1 MADRHL
7 AGPVLQITDLQ
18 TEIRLRNATVHAV
31 DGVSLT
37 VAAGEC
43 LGLVGESGSGK
54 TMTARSVLR
63 LLPAGGVIT
72 GGSVV
77 LNGTELTNLS
87 ERSMEAV
94 RGNDVGMVFQD
105 PSSCLDPTM
114 TIGRQIA
121 ESVIVHKGAN
131 RQV

>member
-1 MADRHL
+1 MADRHR

-94 RGNDVGMVFQD
+94 PRVRRYG
-105 PSSCLDPTM
+105 
-114 TIGRQIA
+114 
-121 ESVIVHKGAN
+121 
-131 RQV
+131 